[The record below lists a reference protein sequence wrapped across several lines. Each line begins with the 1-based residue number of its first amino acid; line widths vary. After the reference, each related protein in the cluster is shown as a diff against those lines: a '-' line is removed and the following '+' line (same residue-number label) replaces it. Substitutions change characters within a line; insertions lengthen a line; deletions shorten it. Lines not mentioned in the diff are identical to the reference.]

1 MKFQDQ
7 VVCISGGGLEL
18 ARAFADEGARV
29 VIVDAE
35 AGRSAADQVGAAFE
49 AIDIRDAASVKHA
62 VQAIVGRF
70 GRIDVWV
77 NHAGIPRI
85 TPAVNLSTDDWDAD
99 IAAIFSGAFY
109 CANAV
114 GRVMIEQKRGNL
126 INLTSVH
133 GLFAQKGHAA
143 YSSANAGLIML
154 TKVLASEW
162 GEHGV
167 RANAV
172 AAGIVEVSEGPIS
185 EETYIGRI
193 PMGRKG
199 EGREVIE
206 AVLFLANE
214 AEASFVN
221 GEILKVDGGWTA
233 YHLFHPFEK
242 AF

>member
-7 VVCISGGGLEL
+7 VVCITTGVFDL
-18 ARAFADEGARV
+18 AQAFAAEGARV
-29 VIVDAE
+29 VIVGGESDRGAAE
-35 AGRSAADQVGAAFE
+35 QSGAAFLPM
-49 AIDIRDAASVKHA
+49 DIRDASSVKQA
-62 VQAIVGRF
+62 VAAIVERF
-70 GRIDVWV
+70 GHIDVWV
-77 NHAGIPRI
+77 NNTGLPRI
-85 TPAVNLSTDDWDAD
+85 TPAVDLTTDDWDAD

-109 CANAV
+109 CAHAV
-114 GRVMIEQKRGNL
+114 GRIMIQQKRGNL
-126 INLTSVH
+126 INVSSVH

-143 YSSANAGLIML
+143 YASANAGLIML

-162 GEHGV
+162 GAYGV

-172 AAGIVEVSEGPIS
+172 AAGIVQIPEGPIS

-193 PMGRKG
+193 PMGRTG

-206 AVLFLANE
+206 AVLFLANQ